1 VLCGGVSVAGA
12 VFLATKGLRMPN
24 TPAVDS
30 EAVLDLVT
38 RAGLIVVER
47 QVLPARPASRREV
60 PEALHATVREV
71 VRERFPD
78 GIYAHQA
85 EAIERVLAGKDVCL
99 ATPTASGKTLAFMSA
114 AAHVVLTD
122 ASAKVLALYPMKALI
137 RDQLGKWEDFLAP
150 LGIGVGFID
159 GSVPTDARGAILK
172 ANRGAAMTP
181 DVAHAWLMSH
191 LASPEVKPFIRAL
204 RLLVL
209 DEAHVY
215 EGVFGTNM
223 AYFLRRLAVV
233 AAPHSVICSTATIGE
248 PERSME
254 RLTGRAMSMLGA
266 DADGSAGQEK
276 TLLLAKA
283 DPKTSFD
290 AVVKLLAALA
300 TDGRYRFL
308 AFADSRKAVERLT
321 AAAHR
326 NGKPEQEG
334 EADDAGL
341 DRVPTEQILP
351 YRAGYEEED
360 RRAIQDAIGNGRL
373 AGVVSTSAL
382 ELGLDIGEI
391 DVVVLTNSP
400 PSTKA
405 FHQRIG
411 RAGRRRPAVCVIVD
425 DVGVVGSLPA
435 YLQRSAEPGW
445 IYVENRYIQYSQAI
459 CAAAELQAIG
469 KPQAGQ
475 PPFADLPDT
484 FSGFVANELNP
495 TRAVDED
502 LFHLKQQG
510 QASPHYEFPIRN
522 AAEQGFTVRGGYEA
536 RLGTLSY
543 AQLLREA
550 YPGAVYYYMARPYRV
565 YRVDHRQREVHVRR
579 ERFLTTQPTTQAMVF
594 AQFGGGVLQ
603 ALRSDAGFVV
613 EAELQVS
620 ERVTGFVEQ
629 RGRNKTAF
637 TYAPGSE
644 FAQKPLTRYF
654 KTTGVCFAFPG
665 KVPRSELLAQR
676 LLEAFCRVCGVL
688 ERDAGSGL
696 FQASRG
702 PFDAAPAQVQGFVVY
717 DGTVGSLRLTQQ
729 LMGRMQEV
737 LAAALEMDDPGDLNA
752 HLEQLDEEVA
762 ATIPVAVN
770 GLEAGSAPPASSDEV
785 LLAAPGSTAMLLDGA
800 SGPVEVIVVGYR
812 YTPQG
817 LLYELAQ
824 DKPGKWQVDV
834 RRIQPIPSV
843 TNLLRVNLVTGD
855 EEPVV

>member
-1 VLCGGVSVAGA
+1 
-12 VFLATKGLRMPN
+12 MPN
-24 TPAVDS
+24 AAVVDS
-30 EAVLDLVT
+30 QAVQELVA
-38 RAGLIVVER
+38 RAGLTVVESD
-47 QVLPARPASRREV
+47 VLPARPASRRSI
-60 PEALHATVREV
+60 PEALHAAVGAV

-85 EAIERVLAGKDVCL
+85 AAIERVLAGEDVCL
-99 ATPTASGKTLAFMSA
+99 ATPTASGKSLAFMSVA
-114 AAHVVLTD
+114 GHVALTD
-122 ASAKVLALYPMKALI
+122 PEAKVLALYPMKALI
-137 RDQLGKWEDFLAP
+137 RDQLGKWESFLAP
-150 LGIGVGFID
+150 LGVGVGFID
-159 GSVPTDARGAILK
+159 GSVPTEARSAILK
-172 ANRGAAMTP
+172 ANRVIAMTP

-191 LASPEVKPFIRAL
+191 LATPEVKAFVRAL

-233 AAPHSVICSTATIGE
+233 AGPHSVICSTATIGE

-254 RLTGRAMSMLGA
+254 QLTGRAMTMLGA
-266 DADGSAGQEK
+266 EADGSAAQEK
-276 TLLLAKA
+276 TLLLARA
-283 DPKTSFD
+283 DPKTSFE
-290 AVVKLLAALA
+290 AVVRLLAALA
-300 TDGRYRFL
+300 SDGRYRFL

-326 NGKPEQEG
+326 NGKSEDG

-341 DRVPTEQILP
+341 VRVPAEQILP

-360 RRAIQDAIGNGRL
+360 RRAIQDALGNGGL

-405 FHQRIG
+405 FYQRIG
-411 RAGRRRPAVCVIVD
+411 RAGRRRPAVCVIID
-425 DVGVVGSLPA
+425 DVGVVGSLPE
-435 YLQRSAEPGW
+435 YLRRRAEPGW
-445 IYVENRYIQYSQAI
+445 IYVANRYIQYSQAI
-459 CAAAELQAIG
+459 CAAAELQAVG
-469 KPQAGQ
+469 KLDVAQR
-475 PPFADLPDT
+475 PFRDLPET
-484 FSGFVANELNP
+484 FTGFVANELNP

-502 LFHLKQQG
+502 LFQLKQQG

-522 AAEQGFTVRGGYEA
+522 AAEQGFSVRGGQEMK
-536 RLGTLSY
+536 LGTLSY

-550 YPGAVYYYMARPYRV
+550 YPGAVYYYLARPYRV

-579 ERFLTTQPTTQAMVF
+579 DRFVTTQPTTHAMVF
-594 AQFGGGVLQ
+594 AQFGSGVLQ
-603 ALRSDAGFVV
+603 ALRSENGFIV

-637 TYAPGSE
+637 TYGPGSE

-665 KVPRSELLAQR
+665 KVARSELLAEC

-688 ERDAGSGL
+688 ERDVGCGL

-702 PFDAAPAQVQGFVVY
+702 PFDPTPAPVQGFVVY

-729 LMGRMQEV
+729 LMSRMDEV
-737 LAAALEMDDPGDLNA
+737 LAAALEMDDRGDLEA
-752 HLEQLDEEVA
+752 QLTELQREASATKVVA
-762 ATIPVAVN
+762 GVGT
-770 GLEAGSAPPASSDEV
+770 GSSSAPPSSADEV
-785 LLAAPGSTAMLLDGA
+785 VLAAPGSTAMLMDG
-800 SGPVEVIVVGYR
+800 STGPVEVTVVGYR

-817 LLYELAQ
+817 LLYELAP

-843 TNLLRVNLVTGD
+843 TKLVRVNLVTGD
-855 EEPVV
+855 ESPEE

>member
-1 VLCGGVSVAGA
+1 VS
-12 VFLATKGLRMPN
+12 
-24 TPAVDS
+24 
-30 EAVLDLVT
+30 
-38 RAGLIVVER
+38 
-47 QVLPARPASRREV
+47 
-60 PEALHATVREV
+60 
-71 VRERFPD
+71 RF
-78 GIYAHQA
+78 
-85 EAIERVLAGKDVCL
+85 V
-99 ATPTASGKTLAFMSA
+99 
-114 AAHVVLTD
+114 
-122 ASAKVLALYPMKALI
+122 
-137 RDQLGKWEDFLAP
+137 
-150 LGIGVGFID
+150 
-159 GSVPTDARGAILK
+159 
-172 ANRGAAMTP
+172 
-181 DVAHAWLMSH
+181 
-191 LASPEVKPFIRAL
+191 RAL
-204 RLLVL
+204 KLLVL

-215 EGVFGTNM
+215 ESVFGTNM

-233 AAPHSVICSTATIGE
+233 AGPHSVICSTATIGE

-254 RLTGRAMSMLGA
+254 RLTGRAMTMLGA
-266 DADGSAGQEK
+266 DADGSVRQEK

-283 DPKTSFD
+283 DPKSSFE

-300 TDGRYRFL
+300 TDGRFRFL

-326 NGKPEQEG
+326 HGKPEQDG

-341 DRVPTEQILP
+341 DRVPAEQILP

-360 RRAIQDAIGNGRL
+360 RRAIQDAVAIGRL

-425 DVGVVGSLPA
+425 DLGVVRSLPQ
-435 YLQRSAEPGW
+435 YLQRTAEPGW

-469 KPQAGQ
+469 KPQATQ
-475 PPFADLPDT
+475 SPFADLPET
-484 FSGFVANELNP
+484 FSGFVTNELNP
-495 TRAVDED
+495 SRAVDED

-510 QASPHYEFPIRN
+510 QGSPHHEFPIRN
-522 AAEQGFTVRGGYEA
+522 AAEQGFTVRGGHDA

-550 YPGAVYYYMARPYRV
+550 YPGAVYYYLARPYRV

-579 ERFLTTQPTTQAMVF
+579 ERFLTTQPTMQAMVF

-603 ALRSDAGFVV
+603 ALRSDAGVVV

-629 RGRNKTAF
+629 RGRNKAPF
-637 TYAPGSE
+637 TYGPGSE
-644 FAQKPLTRYF
+644 FAQRPLTRYF

-665 KVPRSELLAQR
+665 RVARLEALAR
-676 LLEAFCRVCGVL
+676 RVLEAFCRACGVL
-688 ERDAGSGL
+688 ERDVGSGL

-702 PFDAAPAQVQGFVVY
+702 PFDAAPGQVQGVVVY

-737 LAAALEMDDPGDLNA
+737 LAAALEVDDPGELEPQLQQ
-752 HLEQLDEEVA
+752 LEQEVA
-762 ATIPVAVN
+762 ATVPVMATGVEV
-770 GLEAGSAPPASSDEV
+770 GPTPPASGDEV
-785 LLAAPGSTAMLLDGA
+785 LLAAAGSTAMLMDGA
-800 SGPVEVIVVGYR
+800 SGPVEVTIVGYR

-824 DKPGKWQVDV
+824 DRPGRWQVDV
-834 RRIQPIPSV
+834 RRVQPIPSV
-843 TNLLRVNLVTGD
+843 TRLVRVNLVTG
-855 EEPVV
+855 EEEAVGAESLPLLGA